1 MTVFGQDM
9 SYFTAEYMRA
19 DGTFAERLIV
29 LETIRDAQMAGVG
42 EFYHQALKFLLLK
55 VPDLRTPSER
65 ADAEKSVIILCEGL
79 GAEKY
84 TAAALEL
91 WQTAEAFDVV
101 STNTNDGTAMRAA
114 LTALGQV
121 DGKAFVPHIVQR
133 LEFYN
138 IQNVRDSERRRRIQ
152 MAVQGCI
159 SALEAF
165 KDIRGYRPVFFAVIG
180 PYEQAI
186 QDMAA
191 KALPNIVDDPSEAII
206 AIIQDQ
212 RNDPALKLTAWRM
225 MDQTRMS
232 TASRA
237 RVAAAALGVGWLY
250 QTTNRNHQTNMR
262 ELRKAAI
269 TLMAEVGVS
278 EDSVYIDLEK
288 SYKNNFISNNPDFDE
303 IMITLNTLSA
313 IKSEQAVNLLYK
325 FLQEINGRRRS
336 GPWANKERRIYEWL
350 TACIGK
356 TETKSVEMRL
366 LLTTISR
373 NTAYTSQEQT
383 MAANALRAL
392 GQ

>member
-1 MTVFGQDM
+1 
-9 SYFTAEYMRA
+9 
-19 DGTFAERLIV
+19 
-29 LETIRDAQMAGVG
+29 
-42 EFYHQALKFLLLK
+42 
-55 VPDLRTPSER
+55 
-65 ADAEKSVIILCEGL
+65 
-79 GAEKY
+79 
-84 TAAALEL
+84 
-91 WQTAEAFDVV
+91 
-101 STNTNDGTAMRAA
+101 MRAA
-114 LTALGQV
+114 LIALGRV
-121 DGKAFVPHIVQR
+121 DGRAFVPHIVQR
-133 LEFYN
+133 LEYYN
-138 IQNVRDSERRRRIQ
+138 IQNIRDSERRRRVQ
-152 MAVQGCI
+152 MAAQGCI

-165 KDIRGYRPVFFAVIG
+165 RDIRGYRPVFFAVIG

-191 KALPNIVDDPSEAII
+191 KALPNIVEDPSEAII

-212 RNDPALKLTAWRM
+212 RNDPALKLTAWRL
-225 MDQTRMS
+225 MDQSRMP

-278 EDSVYIDLEK
+278 EESVYIDLEK
-288 SYKNNFISNNPDFDE
+288 SYKNNFINNNPDFDE
-303 IMITLNTLSA
+303 IMITLNTLTA

-350 TACIGK
+350 TACIAK

-373 NTAYTSQEQT
+373 NSAYTSQEQT
-383 MAANALRAL
+383 MATNALRAL